1 MGSEEDGIS
10 TKLLAEC
17 NEKAKIPMTGEIASL
32 NVAVSAGIVLY
43 ESLRQRMG

>member
-17 NEKAKIPMTGEIASL
+17 SHKAKIPMQGEIASL
-32 NVAVSAGIVLY
+32 NVAVAAGMIMY
-43 ESLRQRMG
+43 EGLRQRLG